1 MKKEIPAL
9 TLAATD
15 PNYAACYKEKSL
27 KILDEAVK
35 KNQVNSREDK
45 IVSYWSRSQIFVL
58 IDYVGKDTILK
69 NTLPKPIST

>member
-1 MKKEIPAL
+1 KERNLFKYSI
-9 TLAATD
+9 
-15 PNYAACYKEKSL
+15 
-27 KILDEAVK
+27 VK
-35 KNQVNSREDK
+35 KNQINSREDK